1 MDEYYMN
8 TAIELARRGEGQTQ
22 SNPLV
27 GAVVVKNG
35 QIVGMGAHL
44 QYGEAHAEVHAIHMA
59 GRHAKGADLYVTLE
73 PCSHYGKTPPCA
85 ELIIKSGIKRV
96 FIAVKD
102 PNPLVAGKGIGMLE
116 AAGIEVKT
124 GLLRQQAEELNK
136 MFLHFMRTG
145 LPYVTL
151 KAAASLDGKTATE
164 TGDSK
169 WITSEAA
176 RLDAQQYRKSHQ
188 SILVGTGTVKADNPS
203 LTCRLPDAVK
213 QPVRVILDT
222 KLTIP
227 ETANVLTDGAA
238 PTWIFTAKG
247 ADVQKKDRLTALGIK
262 VFPLET
268 DRIHVPEVL
277 SILAENGIMSVYVEG
292 GASVHGS
299 FIKEGC
305 FQELHFYFAPKLIGG
320 TLAPSLISGEGFQ
333 SMKDVPHLQFTQ
345 ITQIGPD
352 IKLTAIPKDGK
363 DGDDV
368 YRNR

>member
-1 MDEYYMN
+1 
-8 TAIELARRGEGQTQ
+8 
-22 SNPLV
+22 
-27 GAVVVKNG
+27 
-35 QIVGMGAHL
+35 MGAHL

-188 SILVGTGTVKADNPS
+188 SILVGAGTVKADNPS

-238 PTWIFTAKG
+238 PTWIFTAKD
-247 ADVQKKDRLTALGIK
+247 ADVQRKTG
-262 VFPLET
+262 
-268 DRIHVPEVL
+268 
-277 SILAENGIMSVYVEG
+277 
-292 GASVHGS
+292 
-299 FIKEGC
+299 
-305 FQELHFYFAPKLIGG
+305 
-320 TLAPSLISGEGFQ
+320 
-333 SMKDVPHLQFTQ
+333 
-345 ITQIGPD
+345 
-352 IKLTAIPKDGK
+352 
-363 DGDDV
+363 
-368 YRNR
+368 

>member
-1 MDEYYMN
+1 MEEYYMN

-136 MFLHFMRTG
+136 MFLHFMR
-145 LPYVTL
+145 
-151 KAAASLDGKTATE
+151 
-164 TGDSK
+164 
-169 WITSEAA
+169 
-176 RLDAQQYRKSHQ
+176 
-188 SILVGTGTVKADNPS
+188 
-203 LTCRLPDAVK
+203 PDF
-213 QPVRVILDT
+213 R
-222 KLTIP
+222 
-227 ETANVLTDGAA
+227 
-238 PTWIFTAKG
+238 
-247 ADVQKKDRLTALGIK
+247 
-262 VFPLET
+262 
-268 DRIHVPEVL
+268 
-277 SILAENGIMSVYVEG
+277 MS
-292 GASVHGS
+292 
-299 FIKEGC
+299 
-305 FQELHFYFAPKLIGG
+305 P
-320 TLAPSLISGEGFQ
+320 
-333 SMKDVPHLQFTQ
+333 
-345 ITQIGPD
+345 
-352 IKLTAIPKDGK
+352 
-363 DGDDV
+363 
-368 YRNR
+368 